1 MIIDK
6 VRSTIEKHD
15 LIQKGDKIVLGL
27 SGGPDSVCLLHILKL
42 LKSELNI
49 EIYAAHLN
57 HQIRGLE
64 AQKDAMYV
72 SKLCDDL
79 GIIYFVKSIDVPSY
93 CKEHGLSIEEGAR
106 ILRYEM
112 FFQIKE
118 KTGANKIAIA
128 HNLNDQAET
137 VLMRMMRGTGLQG
150 LKGISYN
157 REDGI
162 IRPLLDVSRDEIEK
176 YCEVNNLNPRIDE
189 SNLESVY
196 TRNKIR
202 LELIPYM
209 KENFN
214 PNIIDA
220 LVRMSNTIKEDSN
233 YIDTQSDKAFEDMCE
248 KENDNIN
255 IYIKSFSSYH
265 NSIKSRIIRRSID
278 YILGDLKGIEQKHI
292 DDVLEMEHEDKL
304 NKKINLP
311 RGIIA
316 YRNKSCISIT
326 NKEIVHEDIEYCYN
340 VPTNGYIKIK
350 ELNLVVESKILN
362 IDKIK
367 NMKSDKNA
375 RLFDAGKVEGGI
387 VIRNRMPG
395 DKIRISGLGGSK
407 KIKDLLID
415 LKVPREERN
424 KIPVMA
430 DQNGIMCVGNYRDS
444 ESYKVDTNTK
454 EVLKVCFKYL

>member
-6 VRSTIEKHD
+6 VRSTIVDHD

-27 SGGPDSVCLLHILKL
+27 SGGPDSVCLLHILKS
-42 LKSELNI
+42 LKDELNI

-72 SKLCDDL
+72 SKLCDELD
-79 GIIYFVKSIDVPSY
+79 IIYFVKSIDVPTY
-93 CKEHGLSIEEGAR
+93 CKDHGLSIEEGAR

-137 VLMRMMRGTGLQG
+137 VLMRIMRGTGLQG
-150 LKGISYN
+150 LKGISYK

-162 IRPLLDVSRDEIEK
+162 IRPLIDIHRDEIER

-214 PNIIDA
+214 PNITDA
-220 LVRMSNTIKEDSN
+220 LVRMSHTIKEDN
-233 YIDTQSDKAFEDMCE
+233 DYIDIQCSKAFEEVCE
-248 KENDNIN
+248 RENENIN
-255 IYIKSFSSYH
+255 IYVESFHMYH
-265 NSIKSRIIRRSID
+265 KSIKSRIIRKSIN

-292 DDVLEMEHEDKL
+292 DDVLEMEYEDKL

-311 RGIIA
+311 RGIIV
-316 YRNKSCISIT
+316 YRNKSYISIT
-326 NKEIVHEDIEYCYN
+326 NKEIVHEDVEYCYN
-340 VPTNGYIKIK
+340 IPTNGYIKIK
-350 ELNLVVESKILN
+350 ELNMVVESKILN

-375 RLFDAGKVEGGI
+375 KLFDVDKVEGGI
-387 VIRNRMPG
+387 VIRNRKPG
-395 DKIRISGLGGSK
+395 DKIRISGLGGNK
-407 KIKDLLID
+407 KIKDLFID
-415 LKVPREERN
+415 LKIPKEQRN
-424 KIPVMA
+424 NIPIMA
-430 DQNGIMCVGNYRDS
+430 DQNGIMCVGIYRDS
-444 ESYKVDTNTK
+444 ESYKVDTSTK
-454 EVLKVCFKYL
+454 EVLKICFKYL